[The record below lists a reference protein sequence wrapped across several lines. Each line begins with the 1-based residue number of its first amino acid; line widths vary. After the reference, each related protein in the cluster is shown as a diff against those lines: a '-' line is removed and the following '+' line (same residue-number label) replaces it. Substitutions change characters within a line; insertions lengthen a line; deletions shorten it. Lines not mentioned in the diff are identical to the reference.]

1 MSDNAPTLRLPTTP
15 PPVPPASPPPAPPA
29 PPGRP
34 SRGPM
39 VAFILL
45 CVLVVAAIGVLV
57 YVLIGR
63 TNGTLEAANTPSATE
78 SSAPP
83 VAPAPPP
90 PQPGQ
95 FTVFT
100 VPASQQCRGPGN
112 GPGGGP
118 GKDRQEVDA
127 QVAWTTTNATQ
138 VWVAQGTGDAVSA
151 GFEQVPLAGNQDSF
165 PTPLPINC
173 NQRSMTFTMTLV
185 GADGAHVSRTWTVT
199 VVGRHP

>member
-15 PPVPPASPPPAPPA
+15 PPPAPPSA
-29 PPGRP
+29 PPGRPPGRP

-45 CVLVVAAIGVLV
+45 SILVVAAIALLV
-57 YVLIGR
+57 YILIGR
-63 TNGTLEAANTPSATE
+63 ANASTQALTTPSATA

-83 VAPAPPP
+83 AAPAPPP
-90 PQPGQ
+90 PSGL

-100 VPASQQCRGPGN
+100 VPASQDCR

-118 GKDRQEVDA
+118 GKNRQEVDA
-127 QVAWTTTNATQ
+127 QVTWATTNATQ
-138 VWVAQGTGDAVSA
+138 VWVATGSGDAAAA
-151 GFEQVPLAGNQDSF
+151 GVEQVPLSGNQDSF
-165 PTPLPINC
+165 PTPLAIDC

-185 GADGAHVSRTWTVT
+185 GANGADVSRTWTVM
-199 VVGRHP
+199 VGGRHP